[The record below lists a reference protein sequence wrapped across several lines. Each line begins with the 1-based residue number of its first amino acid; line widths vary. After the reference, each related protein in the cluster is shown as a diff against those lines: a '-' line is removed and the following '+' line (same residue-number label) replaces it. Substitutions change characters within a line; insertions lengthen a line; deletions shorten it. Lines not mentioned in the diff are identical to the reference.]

1 MKTYY
6 WFVIALLMAGVME
19 SAHADVRLPHLFS
32 NHMLLQ
38 RELPIAVWGWAEPGE
53 EITVK
58 FAGQTATV
66 TTDAAGQWQVRLQ
79 ALPAGGPYDLTVAGK
94 NTVTFTDVIMG
105 DVWICAGQSNMEWLL
120 GFGQGGSDTN
130 VHATT
135 ARDIAAATNTMIRWL
150 TDAGPASRDPLTDI
164 PTNNS
169 WVVCTPRTVEGA
181 SAVGYFFGKRIT
193 AETGV
198 PIGLINCAWGGSAIE
213 PWTPPVGLRA
223 VPELAG
229 MLQEYEARLASY
241 NSDLGKYVDVAA
253 TWVETARAARRSGT
267 LIPDLP
273 TPPVNPVKVI
283 HSQGLSLSV
292 IYNARVAPLTRYG
305 IKGVLWYQG
314 ESNGSEGDI
323 YYHKMRALIGSWRAA
338 WNQGEFPFYYV
349 QLANWQ
355 QPSENPAGGDGWAA
369 LRMAQLKAL
378 QIPHTGMALA
388 IDVGDAKDIHP
399 RNKEDVGNRLA
410 LWALKNEY
418 GQKDLVCSGPL
429 YQGMT
434 IEDDKVRIR
443 FDSVGRGLMIGKKQ
457 GHGPAKDDLEGKL
470 QRFAIAGEDKHWV
483 WADAVIDGATVVVS
497 SSVVLRPVAVR
508 YAYSMNP
515 DGCNLYNQDGLPA
528 SPFRTDSW

>member
-1 MKTYY
+1 MKTNY
-6 WFVIALLMAGVME
+6 WFLIAILVAGLAA
-19 SAHADVRLPHLFS
+19 SAQADVRLPHLFS
-32 NHMLLQ
+32 DHMLLQ
-38 RELPIAVWGWAEPGE
+38 RELPNAVWGWADPDEKV
-53 EITVK
+53 TVSI
-58 FAGQTATV
+58 AGQTASATA
-66 TTDAAGQWQVRLQ
+66 DASGQWQVRLKPV
-79 ALPAGGPYDLTVAGK
+79 PAGGPYELTVTGK
-94 NTVTFTDVIMG
+94 NTITLTDVAVG
-105 DVWICAGQSNMEWLL
+105 DVWICAGQSNMEFGL
-120 GFGQGGSDTN
+120 GSADNQTN
-130 VHATT
+130 I
-135 ARDIAAATNTMIRWL
+135 IAAATNTMIRLL
-150 TDAGPASRDPLTDI
+150 TDKGPSTSDPVVDV
-164 PTNNS
+164 PSNS
-169 WVVCTPRTVEGA
+169 NWVVCSPLTAGNA
-181 SAVGYFFGKRIT
+181 SAVGYFFGKRIIE
-193 AETGV
+193 ETGV
-198 PIGLINCAWGGSAIE
+198 PIGLINCAWGGTAIE
-213 PWTPPVGLRA
+213 PWTIPTSLRA
-223 VPELAG
+223 IPELAAIS
-229 MLQEYEARLASY
+229 QAYEGRWTNY
-241 NSDLGKYVDVAA
+241 NAAVEKYIDVAA
-253 TWVETARAARRSGT
+253 SWVEAARAARKSGSTIPALPIPPTHPVAGLT
-267 LIPDLP
+267 L
-273 TPPVNPVKVI
+273 
-283 HSQGLSLSV
+283 SA
-292 IYNARVAPLTRYG
+292 IYNGRVAPLTRYG

-314 ESNGSEGDI
+314 EANGSEGDI
-323 YYHKMRALIGSWRAA
+323 YYHKMRALIGGWRTV

-355 QPSENPAGGDGWAA
+355 APSENPAGGDGWAA

-410 LWALKNEY
+410 VWALKNEY

-497 SSVVLRPVAVR
+497 SPVVLRPVAVR

>member
-1 MKTYY
+1 MKINY
-6 WFVIALLMAGVME
+6 WSVIAILVAGLAA

-32 NHMLLQ
+32 DHMLLQ
-38 RELPIAVWGWAEPGE
+38 RELPNAVWGWADPGE
-53 EITVK
+53 NVTVN
-58 FAGQTATV
+58 FARQTASATAGP
-66 TTDAAGQWQVRLQ
+66 DGQWQIRLKPV
-79 ALPAGGPYDLTVAGK
+79 PAGGPYELTVTGK
-94 NTVTFTDVIMG
+94 NTITLTDVVVG
-105 DVWICAGQSNMEWLL
+105 DVWICAGQSNMEFVL
-120 GFGQGGSDTN
+120 G
-130 VHATT
+130 T
-135 ARDIAAATNTMIRWL
+135 ADNQADVSAAATNAMIRLL
-150 TDAGPASRDPLTDI
+150 TDKGPASSDPVTDI
-164 PTNNS
+164 STNNS
-169 WVVCTPRTVEGA
+169 WVVCSTQTVASA
-181 SAVGYFFGKRIT
+181 SAVGYFFGKRIAT
-193 AETGV
+193 ETGV
-198 PIGLINCAWGGSAIE
+198 PIGLINCAWGGTAIE
-213 PWTPPVGLRA
+213 PWTHPVGLRS

-229 MLQEYEARLASY
+229 MLQEYETQLASY
-241 NSDLGKYVDVAA
+241 NSELGKYVDVAA
-253 TWVETARAARRSGT
+253 SWVEAARAARKSGT
-267 LIPDLP
+267 LIPALP
-273 TPPVNPVKVI
+273 APPAHPVTV
-283 HSQGLSLSV
+283 SA
-292 IYNARVAPLTRYG
+292 IYNGRVAPLTRYG
-305 IKGVLWYQG
+305 IKGVIWYQG
-314 ESNGSEGDI
+314 EANGKEGDS
-323 YYHKMRALIGSWRAA
+323 YYHKMQALVGGWRTV

-349 QLANWQ
+349 QLANWL

-429 YQGMT
+429 YTGMT

-457 GHGPAKDDLEGKL
+457 GHGPAKDDIEGKL
-470 QRFAIAGEDKHWV
+470 KRFAIAGEDKHWV

-497 SSVVLRPVAVR
+497 SPVVLRPVAVR